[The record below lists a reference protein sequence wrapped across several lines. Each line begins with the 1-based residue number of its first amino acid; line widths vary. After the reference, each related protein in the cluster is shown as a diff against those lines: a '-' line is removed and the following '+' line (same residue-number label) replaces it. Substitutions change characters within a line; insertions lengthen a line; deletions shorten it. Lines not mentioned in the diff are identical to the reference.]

1 MAQMIDNL
9 PEKPE
14 AEKVFYT
21 CVANNLP
28 NDIICYHNREVNGM
42 EFDFC
47 LLIKNFGLVIV
58 EVKGWT
64 KNNILKVESPDRIYT
79 NIYEKPQT
87 SPKKQANGYRYNL
100 LTILQHKYGV
110 NPLVLDMVCYP
121 YMSEMDYRQCGL
133 NIVSEEAATLFR
145 EDIENDSS
153 FAKKLINL
161 FHSAGQSHFD
171 KMTSKLFRVV
181 RSHFEN
187 DLQDDSSSLPYSEL
201 RIFPNKI
208 NITDIDK
215 ILNSYFSGVKQIVFL
230 SNEDDM
236 NLLAL
241 NVSARLNEQGISI
254 GKDGLT
260 LTGADKVEI
269 KIKDGRFGLFIF
281 DCFLVKDLTQVCDQQ
296 VYVQNGLFRQYEHIL
311 NAVAE
316 RVNFNFNQYKIE
328 HAPIEKDIVVKAG
341 AGTGKTFSM
350 ISRISY
356 LCHASVVSHVAVPA
370 DEIAMLTF
378 TDDAANNMK
387 SRLKA
392 QFKNYYILT
401 KDVRY
406 LDNVSNIERMQIST
420 IHSFAKDIMKNTSLP
435 LGVGA
440 DFSTVNG
447 DFERTKILRRVL
459 NEYLS
464 KKHQEDPSFTFSFG
478 IPPYDL
484 QKFLLRFIDV
494 MQNKGFD
501 ITNAK
506 FEDLGQ
512 PNIYG
517 EYINELLLEVAKKAE
532 SEYERFLIENN
543 QVSLK
548 KYIIYLNKC
557 ITDKTF
563 NKTLYSYRFVFID
576 EFQDVDDAQIV
587 AFQELQKRLG
597 FKLFIVGDLKQSIY
611 RFRGATMDAF
621 TKMCSNT
628 EAWLEYTLNK
638 NYRSD
643 RRLLEGFER
652 VFEKLA
658 ERDFLLYDKDKDL
671 LMGVKENSAQK
682 MPLIEKVIYDDDD
695 CGDGGDLYNKLLI
708 KVQQRKKELEGL
720 SKNKNLSP
728 AEKTIA
734 ILVRT
739 NFQVALVL
747 RAAKEQNI
755 IVESDTNEN
764 LYQLQST
771 IDLCK
776 LTSALINPYNQ
787 LYLFDLLSSN
797 NINAKYPIEYLIGLD
812 EQQRVEKMISYLD
825 IYFGRVMGLSWTK
838 LINQAHTMPILMVLR
853 NIYEATMP
861 WKTFSTNREKQI
873 YYRTNYEMVFEQLS
887 KGNSRNYLTLDSV
900 NHSLLIA
907 ITANLETNSRKLMD
921 SYDGIRIVCTTVHKS
936 KGLEYDS
943 VYLPFTTDK
952 LGEFKRRSIEVVNE
966 NNKLGY
972 YFSIKD
978 TSDKY
983 TDVYNNYFNK
993 ENETLESC
1001 REESRVLYV
1010 AMTRAINKFIW
1021 FYKEGNE
1028 DLSWETLLGGMD
1040 ECQ

>member
-1 MAQMIDNL
+1 MMDIL
-9 PEKPE
+9 PNKPE

-28 NDIICYHNREVNGM
+28 DDIICYHNREVNGM

-47 LLIKNFGLVIV
+47 LLIKNIGLVVV

-64 KNNILKVESPDRIYT
+64 KRNIIKVESPDSIYT
-79 NIYEKPQT
+79 NIYEKPQL

-133 NIVSEEAATLFR
+133 NIVSEEGVTLFR
-145 EDIENDSS
+145 EDIKNGSS

-161 FHSAGQSHFD
+161 FHAAGQNHFD
-171 KMTSKLFRVV
+171 KMNNKLFRIV

-187 DLQDDSSSLPYSEL
+187 DLQDDSNSSVPYSEL
-201 RIFPNKI
+201 YVFPNKI
-208 NITDIDK
+208 TITDIDK
-215 ILNSYFSGVKQIVFL
+215 IVNNYFSGVKQTVFL
-230 SNEDDM
+230 NNEDDV
-236 NLLAL
+236 NLLAANL
-241 NVSARLNEQGISI
+241 SAKFNEQGISI
-254 GKDGLT
+254 GRDGLT
-260 LTGADKVEI
+260 LIGADKVDI

-281 DCFLVKDLTQVCDQQ
+281 DCFLVKDLAQICDQQ
-296 VYVQNGLFRQYEHIL
+296 VYIRNGLFCQYEDIL

-328 HAPIEKDIVVKAG
+328 HAPIEKNIVVKAG

-356 LCHASVVSHVAVPA
+356 LCHASVCSYVAVPA

-406 LDNVSNIERMQIST
+406 LDNVNNIERMQIST
-420 IHSFAKDIMKNTSLP
+420 IHSFAKDIMKNTPLA

-447 DFERTKILRRVL
+447 DFERMKILRRVL
-459 NEYLS
+459 NEYLA
-464 KKHQEDPSFTFSFG
+464 KKYQEDPSFTFSQG
-478 IPPYDL
+478 ISPYEL
-484 QKFLLRFIDV
+484 PKFLLRFIDV

-501 ITNAK
+501 ITNATP
-506 FEDLGQ
+506 EDLGQ
-512 PNIYG
+512 PNISG
-517 EYINELLLEVAKKAE
+517 EYIKELLLEVAKKAE
-532 SEYERFLIENN
+532 TEYEKFLIENN
-543 QVSLK
+543 CVSLK

-587 AFQELQKRLG
+587 AFQELQKRLK

-621 TKMCSNT
+621 TKMCCDT
-628 EAWLEYTLNK
+628 GEWLEFTLNK

-643 RRLLEGFER
+643 RRILEGFEC
-652 VFEKLA
+652 VFEELA
-658 ERDFLLYDKDKDL
+658 EKGFLLYDKNKDL
-671 LMGVKENSAQK
+671 LVGVKENTEFNT
-682 MPLIEKVIYDDDD
+682 PLIEKVVYCEDTDENDED
-695 CGDGGDLYNKLLI
+695 NLYAKLLSQ
-708 KVQQRKKELEGL
+708 VQQRKKELEEL
-720 SKNKNLSP
+720 SKNKKLSTS
-728 AEKTIA
+728 EKTIA

-739 NFQVALVL
+739 NYQVALVL
-747 RAAKEQNI
+747 EAAKEQNI

-787 LYLFDLLSSN
+787 LYLYDLLSSN
-797 NINAKYPIEYLIGLD
+797 NINVKYPIENLLGLD
-812 EQQRVEKMISYLD
+812 EQQRIDKMISYLD
-825 IYFGRVMGLSWTK
+825 IYFGQVMNLNWKK
-838 LINQAHTMPILMVLR
+838 LITQAQTMPILMVLR

-861 WKTFSTNREKQI
+861 WKTFSANPEKQA

-900 NHSLLIA
+900 NNSLLIA
-907 ITANLETNSRKLMD
+907 ITANLESNSRKLID
-921 SYDGIRIVCTTVHKS
+921 SYEGVRVVCTTVHKS

-952 LGEFKRRSIEVVNE
+952 LGEFKRKSIEVVND

-972 YFSIKD
+972 YFKIKD
-978 TSDKY
+978 NSGRYIDA
-983 TDVYNNYFNK
+983 YNNYFNK
-993 ENETLESC
+993 ENEMLESY
-1001 REESRVLYV
+1001 REEARVLYV
-1010 AMTRAINKFIW
+1010 AMTRAINKFVW
-1021 FYKEGNE
+1021 FYKDGNE
-1028 DLSWETLLGGMD
+1028 DLSWGTLLGGVD
-1040 ECQ
+1040 

>member
-1 MAQMIDNL
+1 MAQMMDNL
-9 PEKPE
+9 PAKPE
-14 AEKVFYT
+14 SEKIFYT

-28 NDIICYHNREVNGM
+28 KDVICYHNREVNGM

-47 LLIKNFGLVIV
+47 LLIKNFGLIVV

-64 KNNILKVESPDRIYT
+64 KNNIIKVESPDRIYT
-79 NIYEKPQT
+79 TIYDKPQT

-100 LTILQHKYGV
+100 LTILQHKYGI

-121 YMSEMDYRQCGL
+121 YMSEIDYRQCGL
-133 NIVSEEAATLFR
+133 NIVSEETVTLFR
-145 EDIENDSS
+145 EDIESAS
-153 FAKKLINL
+153 AFAKKLINL
-161 FHSAGQSHFD
+161 FHEAGQNHFD
-171 KMTSKLFRVV
+171 KMNNKLFNVV
-181 RSHFEN
+181 RGHFEN
-187 DLQDDSSSLPYSEL
+187 DIKNEEANSVAYSEL
-201 RIFPNKI
+201 RIYPNKI
-208 NITDIDK
+208 NITDVDK
-215 ILNSYFSGVKQIVFL
+215 IVYNYFSGVKQVVFL

-236 NLLAL
+236 SLLAS
-241 NVSARLNEQGISI
+241 NISAKLNEQGISI
-254 GKDGLT
+254 NKDGLA
-260 LTGADKVEI
+260 LSAGGKVDI

-281 DCFLVKDLTQVCDQQ
+281 DCFLVKDLAQLCVQQ
-296 VYVQNGLFRQYEHIL
+296 VYIRNGLFCQYEDIL
-311 NAVAE
+311 NAICE
-316 RVNFNFNQYKIE
+316 RVSFNFNQYKIE
-328 HAPIEKDIVVKAG
+328 HASIDKNIVVKAG

-420 IHSFAKDIMKNTSLP
+420 IHSFAKEIMKNTSLP

-440 DFSTVNG
+440 DFNTVNG
-447 DFERTKILRRVL
+447 DFERAKILRRVL
-459 NEYLS
+459 NEYLA
-464 KKHQEDPSFTFSFG
+464 KKHQEDPSFAFSFG

-501 ITNAK
+501 ITKATP
-506 FEDLGQ
+506 EDLGQ
-512 PNIYG
+512 PNIYD

-532 SEYERFLIENN
+532 TEYERFLIENN
-543 QVSLK
+543 QISLK

-557 ITDKTF
+557 ITDQTF

-587 AFQELQKRLG
+587 AFQELQKRLD
-597 FKLFIVGDLKQSIY
+597 FRLFIVGDLKQSIY

-621 TKMCSNT
+621 TKMCCNT
-628 EAWLEYTLNK
+628 EEWLEYTLNK

-643 RRLLEGFER
+643 KRLLAGFEP
-652 VFEKLA
+652 VFERLA
-658 ERDFLLYDKDKDL
+658 ENDFLIYDKNKDIL
-671 LMGVKENSAQK
+671 TGVKENSEHQ
-682 MPLIEKVIYDDDD
+682 MSLNEKVIYDDDCD
-695 CGDGGDLYNKLLI
+695 ENDGLYRKLLA
-708 KVQQRKKELEGL
+708 KVCQRKQELEEL
-720 SKNKNLSP
+720 SKTKNLSS

-734 ILVRT
+734 VLVRT
-739 NFQVALVL
+739 NYQVALVL

-755 IVESDTNEN
+755 LVESDTNEN

-797 NINAKYPIEYLIGLD
+797 NINVKYPIENLIGLD
-812 EQQRVEKMISYLD
+812 EQLRVEKMISYLD
-825 IYFGRVMGLSWTK
+825 IYFGRVMNMSWTK

-861 WKTFSTNREKQI
+861 WKTFSPDIEKQI

-907 ITANLETNSRKLMD
+907 ITANLETSSRKLINT
-921 SYDGIRIVCTTVHKS
+921 YDGVKVICTTIHKS

-943 VYLPFTTDK
+943 VYLPFTTDE
-952 LGEFKRRSIEVVNE
+952 LGVFKRKSIEAVND

-972 YFSIKD
+972 YFTINN
-978 TSDKY
+978 TS
-983 TDVYNNYFNK
+983 VYNNYFNR

-1010 AMTRAINKFIW
+1010 AMTRAINKFVW
-1021 FYKEGNE
+1021 FTKEFSGE
-1028 DLSWETLLGGMD
+1028 RTWGTLLGGVD